1 MASLPLSEI
10 TSTSVRTSLLTSNPC
25 SEMAPLSWPM
35 LSVNT
40 PATLAAIIIEAIKRM
55 RWEAETLATS
65 DHLRRGDAGAR
76 DDFHAAWRRID
87 RRVDSQRLPREPE
100 VGRGVAL
107 DRGAVARLVAV
118 FDEDVDVADRKLRG
132 AGVL

>member
-35 LSVNT
+35 LLVNT

-65 DHLRRGDAGAR
+65 DHLRRRDARTGD
-76 DDFHAAWRRID
+76 DLHAAGPRGGGGVDRQGLAGQPEIR
-87 RRVDSQRLPREPE
+87 RRVAFDGRPV
-100 VGRGVAL
+100 VGP
-107 DRGAVARLVAV
+107 VAV
-118 FDEDVDVADRKLRG
+118 VE
-132 AGVL
+132 